1 MSGSAW
7 DRGSDTEPPSY
18 VREMLF
24 SQTNLNAFLA
34 SLAGGALLALP
45 LGLAGFAIPLVLF
58 GAGDAI
64 AALFIPYSPKF
75 RERIDIK
82 HRRLRREAITA
93 HLSREISRRTDSED
107 TRWGV
112 HQRLRERAQS
122 LREAK
127 EVPGGAQ
134 ITRQDVERMDDA
146 TLDYLALWLAALSL
160 SERLRSLD
168 ERDLRRRLAESQ
180 KRLEDAPTDRTIAKA
195 KADIEQLL
203 ERRQRLAA
211 RRTVVETALLA
222 LPDAVE
228 EIFQAAL
235 TSPTAGEIGR
245 KLQEAVDRLEVE
257 EELEASFNQEMEEL
271 QPAARRRV
279 AAKT

>member
-1 MSGSAW
+1 MSGSVW
-7 DRGSDTEPPSY
+7 DRDSDAQPPSY
-18 VREMLF
+18 AREMLL
-24 SQTNLNAFLA
+24 SQTNLNALLVA
-34 SLAGGALLALP
+34 LAGGALLALP

-58 GAGDAI
+58 GVGDAI
-64 AALFIPYSPKF
+64 AAMFISSSPKF
-75 RERIDIK
+75 RERIDTK
-82 HRRLRREAITA
+82 HRRLRGEAITA
-93 HLSREISRRTDSED
+93 HLTREIGRRTDSND
-107 TRWGV
+107 ARWDV
-112 HQRLRERAQS
+112 HHRLHERAQS

-160 SERLRSLD
+160 RERLCSLD
-168 ERDLRRRLAESQ
+168 ESELRRRLAESSE
-180 KRLEDAPTDRTIAKA
+180 RLEEFPDDRTLAKV

-203 ERRQRLAA
+203 ERRQRLAT

-245 KLQEAVDRLEVE
+245 KLQEAVDQLAIE
-257 EELEASFNQEMEEL
+257 EELEASVNQEIEAL
-271 QPAARRRV
+271 QLTARRRV
-279 AAKT
+279 AAKH